1 MMRKVMM
8 KARLLAIAAIAAAAA
23 FGCSGALDSGLP
35 ASGDAGAAPSTASSL
50 IDPGA
55 VERQVIVK
63 VVSDSPLGAV
73 DAAVRGGFVREI
85 ASFGGY
91 AYYSYSIPGG
101 EAMADALARIRGESG
116 IVSVEQDSVERICV
130 VPNDADYSGYQYAPQ
145 LMGLPAAWD
154 VTLGSASVKVAV
166 VDTGINGLHEDFASG
181 QVLAGYNEVAGTAIS
196 AAAQSDDNGH
206 GTHVA
211 GIIGAVGNNGK
222 GIAGTA
228 WNTKLVPVKVFD
240 GAGSGSTSNILAGF
254 IWAAD
259 HGAAIINYSGGGSL
273 YSSAFADAV
282 AYAISLGVTVVT
294 AMGNE
299 GVALT
304 KYPAAYPGVIAVAS
318 SNGRD
323 EISGFSTQGSH
334 CSVAAPGETI
344 LSLSGSSNSGY
355 VYMSG
360 TSMATPYAAGV
371 AALLKAR
378 TPSLTPAQI
387 RSILED
393 SAVDLGTAGFDPE
406 FGYGRI
412 DAASAL
418 LMAERDNYGTISV
431 SLSQGGSP
439 LAGAEVLVLN
449 SGASKVLRTGL
460 TSSGSTGG
468 TAGRADFLFM
478 HTGTYTILATYGG
491 TTRRTTAT
499 IGAGGTVDPH
509 SLTF

>member
-1 MMRKVMM
+1 MRKEMRI
-8 KARLLAIAAIAAAAA
+8 KGLLAIAAIAATAA
-23 FGCSGALDSGLP
+23 FGCSDALNSGP
-35 ASGDAGAAPSTASSL
+35 PSTPSVVV
-50 IDPGA
+50 DPEA

-63 VVSDSPLGAV
+63 VERGSSLGAV
-73 DAAVRGGFVREI
+73 DAAVRGGFVREV
-85 ASFGGY
+85 ASFGRYSYY
-91 AYYSYSIPGG
+91 AYRIPDG
-101 EAMADALARIRGESG
+101 EAMADALARIRRESS
-116 IVSVEQDSVERICV
+116 IVSVEQDSVQRICL
-130 VPNDADYSGYQYAPQ
+130 VPNDSAYAGYQYAPQ
-145 LMGLPAAWD
+145 LIGLPAAWD
-154 VTLGSASVKVAV
+154 LTRGLASVKVAV
-166 VDTGINGLHEDFASG
+166 VDTGINGQHEDFASS
-181 QVLAGYNEVAGTAIS
+181 QVLAGYDEVAHTAI
-196 AAAQSDDNGH
+196 AAAARSDDNGH

-211 GIIGAVGNNGK
+211 GIIGAVGDNGK
-222 GIAGTA
+222 GIAGAA
-228 WNTKLVPVKVFD
+228 WNTGLIPVKVFD
-240 GAGSGSTSNILAGF
+240 ATGNGTTANIIAGF
-254 IWAAD
+254 VWAAD
-259 HGAAIINYSGGGSL
+259 NGAAIINYSGGGWL

-282 AYAISLGVTVVT
+282 AYAISRGVTVVT

-299 GVALT
+299 GVALP

-318 SNGRD
+318 TNGRD
-323 EISGFSTQGSH
+323 QLSGFSTQGDH

-344 LSLSGSSNSGY
+344 LSLSGSKNSGY

-418 LMAERDNYGTISV
+418 LMAERDNYGTIRV

-439 LAGAEVLVLN
+439 LAGAEVLVLD
-449 SGASKVLRTGL
+449 SGASEVLRTGL
-460 TSSGSTGG
+460 TSLGDTGG

-478 HTGTYTILATYGG
+478 HTGTYTIFSAYNGAT
-491 TTRRTTAT
+491 RQTTAT
-499 IGAGGTVDPH
+499 IGAGGAVDSV